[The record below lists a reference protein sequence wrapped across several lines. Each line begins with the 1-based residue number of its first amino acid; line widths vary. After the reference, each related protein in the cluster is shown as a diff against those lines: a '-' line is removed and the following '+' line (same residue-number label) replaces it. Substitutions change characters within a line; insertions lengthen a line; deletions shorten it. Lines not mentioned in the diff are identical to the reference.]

1 MACDHNSTCVYV
13 AHRYGPAA
21 PAPRPDGD
29 AMLAAAIA
37 ADSGR
42 GGGSAAD
49 PFAGTGIKFKEVKT
63 VRSCQESH

>member
-1 MACDHNSTCVYV
+1 MASDHNSTNIIWFRVYV

-21 PAPRPDGD
+21 PAARPDGD

-42 GGGSAAD
+42 GGGGAAD

-63 VRSCQESH
+63 PPA